1 MVAVNLA
8 NNLLNIQSELFT
20 MAYNLTSDRNS
31 ANDLLQETSL
41 KVLTNQDKYQGQTN
55 FRGWAYTIMKNIFI
69 NDFNRTARNRTY
81 IDQTDN
87 LYFINNGGSVEA
99 ETVERSCALS
109 DIHRVVNSLS
119 KDSKTIFNLYLAGY
133 RYREIAAKLN
143 IPLGTVKSSIFL
155 TRQFLQRQLKDF
167 RYK

>member
-1 MVAVNLA
+1 MVTVNLT
-8 NNLLNIQSELFT
+8 NNLLNIQSELFS

-41 KVLTNQDKYQGQTN
+41 KVLTNQEKYQGQTN

-69 NDFNRTARNRTY
+69 NDFNRTARNKTY

-87 LYFINNGGSVEA
+87 LYYLNNVGSVEA

-109 DIHRVVNSLS
+109 DINRVVNLLS
-119 KDSKTIFNLYLAGY
+119 KDSRTIFNLYLVGY
-133 RYREIAAKLN
+133 RYREIADKMN

-167 RYK
+167 KYK